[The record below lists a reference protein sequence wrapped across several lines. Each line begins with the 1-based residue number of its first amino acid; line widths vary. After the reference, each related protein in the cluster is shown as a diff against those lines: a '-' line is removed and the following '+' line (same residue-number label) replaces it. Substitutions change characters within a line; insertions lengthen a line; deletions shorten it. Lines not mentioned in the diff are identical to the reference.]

1 MHYSGF
7 YNLKKVRY
15 SGFLPSKK
23 VRYSNFYNL
32 KKVRYSGFVLK
43 NRFKFSILQEKKSPD
58 FLKDEKQHKKTETSW
73 IPPL

>member
-15 SGFLPSKK
+15 SGF
-23 VRYSNFYNL
+23 YTL
-32 KKVRYSGFVLK
+32 KKVRYSGFVLE